1 MISITVTN
9 DNLAITFQHCRFN
22 SLECNSQ
29 KGGGIGLYFHYN
41 KKNMKLFFEDTTFVN
56 IFHSHNTIG
65 GSAIAISE
73 NFENKLT
80 DLDIKNCAFS
90 NISDTNEGGAIYFNS
105 NKKSINIKNCTFD
118 HSGSSKDGNSIYIAQ
133 SNGNLITISECHF
146 IDCGTSPTN
155 YVININCQ
163 KFDFLDNEIVFTD
176 ISKSCGCIKSNQC
189 NEHKYERNI
198 FRNACVEF
206 TDHSAGIDES
216 NPSNSNKIVTTENT
230 FDGISGPREGR
241 CFYVNLA
248 QTYINVDNNTI
259 QNCPSGGILIKF
271 DFQSQFS
278 SFQFSKYRFINNL
291 VDESSLSS
299 LNICPQIFIK
309 TPIGNDYS
317 NQMDLTFENCYF
329 ENNYNPK
336 KGGALSYG
344 LNQYNANSKTLFSNC
359 QFIGNKAEEGGSA
372 LSLHVYHSCIISNC
386 EFIRNKSDVGRRAI
400 FIETD
405 FECPSVASKPSVT
418 PTIDISTCTFENNE
432 GKNAGI
438 VVGNSQNAPFSI
450 KNCPF
455 INCGNAGHV
464 INVESN
470 VQSTKIHDCSINY
483 DSNTFS
489 GGISIHSNGKIEI
502 SYISFISTSVDSAL
516 SIESEEETKLVSV
529 MQCLFDSC
537 TVNSQS
543 CFYIYTQTSS
553 FVFKDI
559 TVKNTKLTGC
569 DNYLGRFILNGHYTL
584 TMTNVSFNNIACSSL
599 FGGGTGMAFSGISEL
614 VFDKCDFVNN
624 EAHQDRSE
632 SRPIAIKDADQT
644 PYYNG
649 DGGAIQIGCQT
660 ETAGM
665 IVRFKN
671 CNFNN
676 NKAARHGGAL
686 AIQTIKEIELFECKI
701 ERNNANF
708 DFESSSNLLYEKYFH
723 KKKDGRG
730 GAIYLNPAAGCVDS
744 TIENVVINDCEISWN
759 NAYDGYAMYVEDDDI
774 GKRFTIIKNNFNEN
788 YNPKNYDNDPN
799 IIYGALI
806 TTEINTITKDTIRP
820 PGNTENYN
828 YFAYS
833 NTNLKVNEIS
843 YVDHSGR
850 TITKNLQHLIISQQN
865 LFLFH

>member
-1 MISITVTN
+1 M
-9 DNLAITFQHCRFN
+9 A
-22 SLECNSQ
+22 
-29 KGGGIGLYFHYN
+29 
-41 KKNMKLFFEDTTFVN
+41 
-56 IFHSHNTIG
+56 
-65 GSAIAISE
+65 
-73 NFENKLT
+73 
-80 DLDIKNCAFS
+80 
-90 NISDTNEGGAIYFNS
+90 
-105 NKKSINIKNCTFD
+105 
-118 HSGSSKDGNSIYIAQ
+118 
-133 SNGNLITISECHF
+133 
-146 IDCGTSPTN
+146 
-155 YVININCQ
+155 
-163 KFDFLDNEIVFTD
+163 
-176 ISKSCGCIKSNQC
+176 
-189 NEHKYERNI
+189 
-198 FRNACVEF
+198 
-206 TDHSAGIDES
+206 
-216 NPSNSNKIVTTENT
+216 
-230 FDGISGPREGR
+230 
-241 CFYVNLA
+241 
-248 QTYINVDNNTI
+248 
-259 QNCPSGGILIKF
+259 
-271 DFQSQFS
+271 
-278 SFQFSKYRFINNL
+278 
-291 VDESSLSS
+291 
-299 LNICPQIFIK
+299 
-309 TPIGNDYS
+309 
-317 NQMDLTFENCYF
+317 
-329 ENNYNPK
+329 
-336 KGGALSYG
+336 
-344 LNQYNANSKTLFSNC
+344 
-359 QFIGNKAEEGGSA
+359 
-372 LSLHVYHSCIISNC
+372 
-386 EFIRNKSDVGRRAI
+386 FIRNKSDVGRRAI

-470 VQSTKIHDCSINY
+470 VQSTTIHDCSINY

-584 TMTNVSFNNIACSSL
+584 TITNVSFNNIACSSL
-599 FGGGTGMAFSGISEL
+599 FGGGIGMAFSGISEL
-614 VFDKCDFVNN
+614 VFDKCYFVKN

-701 ERNNANF
+701 ERNNENF

-723 KKKDGRG
+723 KKKDRRG
-730 GAIYLNPAAGCVDS
+730 GAIYLNPAVGCVDS

-759 NAYDGYAMYVEDDDI
+759 NAYDGYAMYVEGDDP
-774 GKRFTIIKNNFNEN
+774 GTSFTIIKNNFNEN

-799 IIYGALI
+799 IIYGAVI
-806 TTEINTITKDTIRP
+806 TTEINTITKDSIRP

-828 YFAYS
+828 FFAYS

-850 TITKNLQHLIISQQN
+850 TITKEFTASDYFPTEPFSLSLVFSNSFAFSLSNEFTDSNTFKPSETFSNSDYFLGSKPFSKTDILSKTGEFTYSEHFSCSYQFSKSKEFSDLN
-865 LFLFH
+865 LFSNSDLFTKTKDFSKTDVFTKTDHFTESNSFSNSLVFTESNKFSSSDKFRIFFKDRLFFKVR